1 MDIKYNIN
9 KKQTREFM
17 LAHQN
22 LLGLK
27 ELVGKKGVLDYL
39 NKVGC
44 IQYDPLDQ
52 VGQNHHLVLQSRIKN
67 YKKEMAQNLL
77 YKERKII
84 DGWDKNKSIYPISD
98 RPYFER
104 YRKEAYQK
112 YFKEA
117 QDKVKESIP
126 KVRKILKESGPLS
139 ATDLNFDEKIDWSW
153 SPARISKVILSS
165 MYKWGEL
172 IIHHRVGTKKV
183 YGLAKRYVPE
193 KVYKAK
199 RNFRTQQ
206 AYYNWHFLRRTGSIG
221 LVRNLSE
228 TTWLGIKNMK
238 KQHRDQAIDS
248 LVKDN
253 KLIPINIEGL
263 KRNYY
268 LRQNEEELLNKVIS
282 GLNYKKVISFLAPLD
297 NLIWNREM
305 ISDIFN
311 FDYKWEVYKPVE
323 KRKYGYYVL
332 PVLYGDNFIGRFE
345 PKFDKENKNLIIK
358 NWWWEQEFSVD
369 KKCKDQIKEAI
380 EQFMQYLGAE
390 NLIIQTD
397 NIDLK
402 K

>member
-1 MDIKYNIN
+1 MNTKYNIN
-9 KKQTREFM
+9 KKQAREFM

-22 LLGLK
+22 LLGLN
-27 ELVGKKGVLDYL
+27 ELVGKKGILDYL

-52 VGQNHHLVLQSRIKN
+52 VGQNHHLVLQARIKD
-67 YKKEMAQNLL
+67 YKKEMTQKLL

-117 QDKVKESIP
+117 EDKVKELIP
-126 KVRKILKESGPLS
+126 KVRMFLKERGPLS
-139 ATDLNFDEKIDWSW
+139 STDLNFDEKIDWSW

-172 IIHHRVGTKKV
+172 IIHHRIGTKKV
-183 YGLAKRYVPE
+183 YGLTKRYLPE
-193 KVYKAK
+193 NVYKTK
-199 RNFRTQQ
+199 SNFRTQQ

-228 TTWLGIKNMK
+228 TTWLGIRNMK
-238 KQHRDQAIDS
+238 KQNRDQAINR
-248 LVKDN
+248 LIKDN
-253 KLIPINIEGL
+253 KLISINIQGL

-268 LRQNEEELLNKVIS
+268 IRQKEEETLNKVIS
-282 GLNYKKVISFLAPLD
+282 GLNFKKEVSFLAPLD

-311 FDYKWEVYKPVE
+311 FEYTWEVYKPAE

-332 PVLYGDNFIGRFE
+332 PVLYGDKFIARFE

-358 NWWWEQEFSVD
+358 NWWWEKDFSVD

-380 EQFMQYLGAE
+380 EQFMQYLGAK
-390 NLIIQTD
+390 NLIIQTN
-397 NIDLK
+397 NIDL
-402 K
+402 

>member
-139 ATDLNFDEKIDWSW
+139 STDLNFDEKIDWSW

-282 GLNYKKVISFLAPLD
+282 GLNYKKEVSFLAPLD

-311 FDYKWEVYKPVE
+311 FDYTWEVYKPVE

-332 PVLYGDNFIGRFE
+332 PVLYGDKFMGRFE

>member
-282 GLNYKKVISFLAPLD
+282 GLNYKKEISFLAPLD

-358 NWWWEQEFSVD
+358 NWWWEQGFSVD
-369 KKCKDQIKEAI
+369 KKCKDQIKKAI

>member
-139 ATDLNFDEKIDWSW
+139 STDLNFDEKIDWSW

-282 GLNYKKVISFLAPLD
+282 GLNYKKEISFLAPLD

-311 FDYKWEVYKPVE
+311 FDYTWEVYKPVE

-358 NWWWEQEFSVD
+358 NWWWEQDFSVD

>member
-311 FDYKWEVYKPVE
+311 FDYTWEVYKPVE

>member
-282 GLNYKKVISFLAPLD
+282 GLNYKKEISFLAPLD

-311 FDYKWEVYKPVE
+311 FDYTWEVYKPVE

-332 PVLYGDNFIGRFE
+332 PVLYGDKFMGRFE

>member
-139 ATDLNFDEKIDWSW
+139 STDLNFDEKIDWSW

-268 LRQNEEELLNKVIS
+268 LRQKEEELLNKVIS

-358 NWWWEQEFSVD
+358 NWWWEQDFSVD

>member
-139 ATDLNFDEKIDWSW
+139 STDLNFDEKIDWSW

-282 GLNYKKVISFLAPLD
+282 GLNYKKEVSFLAPLD

-311 FDYKWEVYKPVE
+311 FDYTWEVYKPIE

-332 PVLYGDNFIGRFE
+332 PVLYGDKFMGRFE

>member
-282 GLNYKKVISFLAPLD
+282 GLNYKKEVSFLAPLD

-311 FDYKWEVYKPVE
+311 FDYTWEVYKPVE

-332 PVLYGDNFIGRFE
+332 PVLYGDKFMGRFE